1 MPPESSAAIREEQP
15 HGIQLVLLPGLGGA
29 GILFEA
35 LLKELSPE
43 AEREFVLAWKCES
56 CKYRPYE

>member
-1 MPPESSAAIREEQP
+1 MAFT
-15 HGIQLVLLPGLGGA
+15 LVLLPGLGGA
-29 GILFEA
+29 GILFEP

-43 AEREFVLAWKCES
+43 AKREFVLAWKRES